1 MCGLELGPQ
10 ENWMITQHISTDVT
24 TVQVMVES
32 SLDATCDPSAP
43 GCVSVEDISLY
54 VWETPNVTE
63 TPAADTTNYQFVSN
77 VSNGTVVVEISGLTG
92 GSGFYLGIRDNGTCV
107 SVSRVLVY
115 YTVCVPG
122 AVGLVRVDQETAFSS
137 AGDTVQ
143 GHCVQ
148 NSISTSSSNTP
159 QLLCLETGHWKVE
172 SGGCQCLSGYFLD
185 RSNEHCISELCSI
198 ASHTH

>member
-1 MCGLELGPQ
+1 
-10 ENWMITQHISTDVT
+10 MITQLISLPTQVN
-24 TVQVMVES
+24 TVQVMVNSTLEFPCNPPNAS
-32 SLDATCDPSAP
+32 C
-43 GCVSVEDISLY
+43 VEDISLY
-54 VWETPNVTE
+54 VWETPNVNE
-63 TPAADTTNYQFVSN
+63 TLAADTTNYQFVSN

-122 AVGLVRVDQETAFSS
+122 TVGLVRVDQETAFSS

-148 NSISTSSSNTP
+148 NSISTSSTNIP
-159 QLLCLETGHWKVE
+159 QLHCLETGLWEVTNCSKDDLQ
-172 SGGCQCLSGYFLD
+172 QCEGTW
-185 RSNEHCISELCSI
+185 
-198 ASHTH
+198 SHN